1 MFKITQRTRIQEGA
15 SWEDIQDGDC
25 YETGYEI
32 CDSDGEIIYD
42 FADEDT
48 KNWYEELNKKEE
60 ENTMTKQ
67 VNRQKDY
74 EAYLDAVDVVC
85 MGCAYNNETFC
96 ENCPVRKTVDK
107 HEKKEKNTMNNND
120 KLTELAC
127 DIIDIFE
134 ELLDR
139 LDITLPDKWREGE
152 EDEARIFGDIYYE
165 LENKIIERLRK
176 N

>member
-1 MFKITQRTRIQEGA
+1 MFTIKPRTRIQEGA

-32 CDSDGEIIYD
+32 CDDNGEIIYD
-42 FADEDT
+42 FANEDI
-48 KNWYEELNKKEE
+48 KNYYEDLNRKEE
-60 ENTMTKQ
+60 EDTTNTT
-67 VNRQKDY
+67 
-74 EAYLDAVDVVC
+74 
-85 MGCAYNNETFC
+85 NN
-96 ENCPVRKTVDK
+96 
-107 HEKKEKNTMNNND
+107 
-120 KLTELAC
+120 LTDTAD

-152 EDEARIFGDIYYE
+152 EDEARIFGDTYYE
-165 LENKIIERLRK
+165 LENKIVERLKK

>member
-1 MFKITQRTRIQEGA
+1 MFTIKPRTRIQEGA

-32 CDSDGEIIYD
+32 CDENGEIVYD
-42 FADEDT
+42 FADEGT
-48 KNWYEELNKKEE
+48 KDYYEELNRKEE
-60 ENTMTKQ
+60 ENTMENTNATAKF
-67 VNRQKDY
+67 N
-74 EAYLDAVDVVC
+74 EASLIDTAD
-85 MGCAYNNETFC
+85 
-96 ENCPVRKTVDK
+96 
-107 HEKKEKNTMNNND
+107 
-120 KLTELAC
+120 

-152 EDEARIFGDIYYE
+152 EDEARIFGDTYYE
-165 LENKIIERLRK
+165 LENKIVERLKR